1 MDEHT
6 QPTTEPQPQAVA
18 PEQPIDQ
25 PEISAVPKRRLGRG
39 LNALLGEPA
48 EGEAVAETAEIPG
61 ALAEYK
67 LVDVNAIQSN
77 PFQPRKEFD
86 QAELEE
92 LAASIAQH
100 GILQPIVVRQ
110 VEGGFQLVAGE
121 RRLMAARKVGL
132 DKVPCRLVT
141 KSDLESRELA
151 IIENLQ
157 RADLNEMEKA
167 IAFQAYL
174 DQTQTTIEEL
184 AKRLGKDRSTVSNCL
199 RLLEL
204 PEFVKKAL
212 REGRISAGHARSLL
226 PLDEEADQIAMCQ
239 QIVSEG
245 LNVRQTEE
253 LVREK
258 VGGSATLP
266 FEGNEGSKKSGPKRI
281 PRHVVDLQNQL
292 RDALGTKVEI
302 KLKSKDAGRM
312 IIHFSSNDEFE
323 RIVGFLKKVA

>member
-1 MDEHT
+1 MDEHA
-6 QPTTEPQPQAVA
+6 QQTTEQQPQVEGQQPQQNEGVA
-18 PEQPIDQ
+18 L
-25 PEISAVPKRRLGRG
+25 PKRRLGRG

-48 EGEAVAETAEIPG
+48 EGEVVADTTEA
-61 ALAEYK
+61 ASSLADYK
-67 LVDVNAIQSN
+67 LVDVNAVRSN
-77 PFQPRKEFD
+77 PFQPRTEFD
-86 QAELEE
+86 PAELEE
-92 LAASIAQH
+92 LASSIAQH

-110 VEGGFQLVAGE
+110 VEGGYQLIAGE
-121 RRLMAARKVGL
+121 RRLLAARKVGL
-132 DKVPCRLVT
+132 DKVPCRVVN

-157 RADLNEMEKA
+157 RADLNDMEKA

-226 PLDEEADQIAMCQ
+226 PLDEESDQIAMCQ

-258 VGGSATLP
+258 VDGAATLP
-266 FEGNEGSKKSGPKRI
+266 FEGGEGSKKTGPKRV

-302 KLKSKDAGRM
+302 KLKAKDAGKL
-312 IIHFSSNDEFE
+312 IVHFSSNDEFE
-323 RIVGFLKKVA
+323 RIVGFLKRVA